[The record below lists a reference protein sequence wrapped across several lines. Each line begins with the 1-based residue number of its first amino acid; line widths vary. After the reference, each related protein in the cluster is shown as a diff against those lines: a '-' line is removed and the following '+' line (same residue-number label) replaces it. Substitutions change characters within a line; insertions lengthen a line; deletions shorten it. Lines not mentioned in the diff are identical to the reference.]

1 MNHERHGSVTGSKKD
16 PNGTLCVKNIKNRDR
31 PIEKAA
37 YDKRLS
43 PRSWGAS
50 KCAFRHVGPAM
61 TVV

>member
-1 MNHERHGSVTGSKKD
+1 MTNTTQDLQASFATNSMPSMPASEDKD
-16 PNGTLCVKNIKNRDR
+16 LTDEEQDI
-31 PIEKAA
+31 I
-37 YDKRLS
+37 YIRLN